1 MMNGEQRRR
10 YVREVVRAMVG
21 LEPEDYRMSVAEF
34 GVLQN
39 WMDKGVPL
47 RVVLQA
53 MTEMDKHPSIL
64 YIKPAVEKE
73 LERIG
78 RALA

>member
-1 MMNGEQRRR
+1 
-10 YVREVVRAMVG
+10 
-21 LEPEDYRMSVAEF
+21 MSVAEF
-34 GVLQN
+34 GVLQH

-53 MTEMDKHPSIL
+53 MGEMDKHPSIL

-73 LERIG
+73 LERIT
-78 RALA
+78 RAYHE

>member
-1 MMNGEQRRR
+1 MDGEQRRQ

-21 LEPEDYRMSVAEF
+21 MEPEDYRMSVAEF
-34 GVLQN
+34 GVLQG

-53 MTEMDKHPSIL
+53 MGEMDRHPSIL
-64 YIKPAVEKE
+64 YIKPAVERE
-73 LERIG
+73 LERMT
-78 RALA
+78 RAYHE

>member
-1 MMNGEQRRR
+1 VNQEERRT
-10 YVREVVRAMVG
+10 YVREVVHALVG

-34 GVLQN
+34 GVLQH

-53 MTEMDKHPSIL
+53 MGEMDKHPSIL

-73 LERIG
+73 LERIT
-78 RALA
+78 RAYHE